1 MRNVRKCRKKN
12 ENGKQNC
19 PNPSVDH
26 VTWTEH
32 DPSSLLSETTF
43 SMTDEG
49 ACWKRWFKLRR
60 KGQKG
65 EVERS

>member
-12 ENGKQNC
+12 ENEKLNC
-19 PNPSVDH
+19 PNPSIDH

-32 DPSSLLSETTF
+32 DPSSLLSEITF

-49 ACWKRWFKLRR
+49 TCWKR
-60 KGQKG
+60 
-65 EVERS
+65 